1 MPARSL
7 LAAGA
12 ALCRTSSGAACHT
25 SACAQKR
32 KGGPQPALRVVSFGA
47 DRANRGPAF
56 DMDLPELL
64 TPDGGPI
71 AYEDARAY
79 FHADPAHR
87 HALVL
92 HRHAAHLSDKPMTVH

>member
-1 MPARSL
+1 M
-7 LAAGA
+7 
-12 ALCRTSSGAACHT
+12 
-25 SACAQKR
+25 CAQHR

-64 TPDGGPI
+64 TPEGGPI

-87 HALVL
+87 HVMCCTDMRNTRLMGCVN
-92 HRHAAHLSDKPMTVH
+92 AHNTETLSLLQCL